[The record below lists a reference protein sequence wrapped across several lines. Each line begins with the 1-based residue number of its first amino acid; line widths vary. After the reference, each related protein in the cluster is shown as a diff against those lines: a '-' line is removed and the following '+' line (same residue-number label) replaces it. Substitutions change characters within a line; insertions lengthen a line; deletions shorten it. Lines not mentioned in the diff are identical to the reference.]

1 MPLLDLLVLCLLP
14 DFRPVLSR
22 FSGQIKVDLR
32 STPAQLFL
40 RPIVTPF
47 ILDTRS
53 PTPVLKRLQK
63 SLRTLTATP
72 PD

>member
-1 MPLLDLLVLCLLP
+1 MALLDLVSLCLLP
-14 DFRPVLSR
+14 GFRQILSR
-22 FSGQIKVDLR
+22 FSGQIKVDLL

-47 ILDTRS
+47 ILDTHS

-63 SLRTLTATP
+63 TLGTLTATP